1 MPHVHDSPPAPP
13 ADTGGL
19 LLDLLRRGT
28 HRLVRSVDAMTDTD
42 WSAPSL
48 LPHWNRSHV
57 VAHLTL
63 NAEALAAVL
72 HGAAEERAVPMYPSQ
87 HVRDEEIDDL
97 GRVAPGA
104 LRDRFLAST
113 TTIEHA
119 LVELPPAAR
128 ERTFDRVPGGRTV
141 SVADVLPMRLRE
153 VEIHHADLGLAFSP
167 ADWPD
172 DFTVHLIE
180 TMTAR
185 HSAAPSF
192 RVHASDLD
200 RTWACGPEESGP
212 TVSGPAAA
220 LGWWLTGRGTG
231 DGLTSNDGMLPRI
244 ESW

>member
-1 MPHVHDSPPAPP
+1 MPDLTDSPAAAPAGID
-13 ADTGGL
+13 AQ
-19 LLDLLRRGT
+19 LLDLLRHGT
-28 HRLVRSVDAMTDTD
+28 HRLVRSVDAMTDAD
-42 WSAPSL
+42 WAAPSL
-48 LPHWNRSHV
+48 LPHWDRSDV

-72 HGAAEERAVPMYPSQ
+72 HGAAEDRAVPMYPSQ
-87 HVRDEEIDDL
+87 QVRDEEIASL
-97 GRVAPGA
+97 GRVRPGA

-119 LVELPPAAR
+119 LGELPATALQ
-128 ERTFDRVPGGRTV
+128 RTFDRVPGGRTV
-141 SVADVLPMRLRE
+141 PVSDVLPMRVRE

-172 DFTVHLIE
+172 AFSVHLIE
-180 TMTAR
+180 TMAAK
-185 HSAAPSF
+185 HSATPSF
-192 RVHASDLD
+192 LVHASDLD
-200 RTWACGPEESGP
+200 QTWTCGAEENGP

-244 ESW
+244 EAW